1 MAAATSFI
9 SGGRRVIQGVI
20 AGRPIG
26 AASARSPLEPTGPWT
41 SRSRW
46 AADEPLRFVDSAPE
60 PFVDDERERVNES
73 LSRWWVLLM
82 VAVLL
87 LLLAFVVHVSK

>member
-1 MAAATSFI
+1 MAAATSSI
-9 SGGRRVIQGVI
+9 NGGHHVIKGVT

-26 AASARSPLEPTGPWT
+26 AASARSGWSRPGGP
-41 SRSRW
+41 
-46 AADEPLRFVDSAPE
+46 PRFVNCAPE

>member
-1 MAAATSFI
+1 
-9 SGGRRVIQGVI
+9 
-20 AGRPIG
+20 
-26 AASARSPLEPTGPWT
+26 
-41 SRSRW
+41 
-46 AADEPLRFVDSAPE
+46 
-60 PFVDDERERVNES
+60 VDDGRERVNES

>member
-1 MAAATSFI
+1 MCASI
-9 SGGRRVIQGVI
+9 VDRGG
-20 AGRPIG
+20 
-26 AASARSPLEPTGPWT
+26 ARSTPMPAGQP
-41 SRSRW
+41 SS
-46 AADEPLRFVDSAPE
+46 FVDSAPE

>member
-9 SGGRRVIQGVI
+9 SRGRRVITQVT
-20 AGRPIG
+20 AGRPTG
-26 AASARSPLEPTGPWT
+26 AASAPNRPHVARLAGRRTAEVC
-41 SRSRW
+41 R
-46 AADEPLRFVDSAPE
+46 LRCE

>member
-1 MAAATSFI
+1 MPAGQPASFVE
-9 SGGRRVIQGVI
+9 S
-20 AGRPIG
+20 
-26 AASARSPLEPTGPWT
+26 T
-41 SRSRW
+41 
-46 AADEPLRFVDSAPE
+46 PE

>member
-1 MAAATSFI
+1 VGVAISFI
-9 SGGRRVIQGVI
+9 SGGHRVIKRVT

-26 AASARSPLEPTGPWT
+26 AASAHSGWSRPGGP
-41 SRSRW
+41 
-46 AADEPLRFVDSAPE
+46 PRFVDSAPE

>member
-1 MAAATSFI
+1 MAAAIWFI
-9 SGGRRVIQGVI
+9 SGGRRDITRVTV
-20 AGRPIG
+20 GRPIG
-26 AASARSPLEPTGPWT
+26 AASAHSG
-41 SRSRW
+41 RSRPG
-46 AADEPLRFVDSAPE
+46 EPRRFVNCAPE

>member
-1 MAAATSFI
+1 VHVASIVDGARACSTPMP
-9 SGGRRVIQGVI
+9 
-20 AGRPIG
+20 AGQP
-26 AASARSPLEPTGPWT
+26 AS
-41 SRSRW
+41 
-46 AADEPLRFVDSAPE
+46 FVDSAPE

>member
-1 MAAATSFI
+1 MRASI
-9 SGGRRVIQGVI
+9 VDRVRGRSTPMR
-20 AGRPIG
+20 AGRP
-26 AASARSPLEPTGPWT
+26 AS
-41 SRSRW
+41 
-46 AADEPLRFVDSAPE
+46 FVDSAPE

>member
-1 MAAATSFI
+1 MAAATSSI
-9 SGGRRVIQGVI
+9 NGGHHVIKGVT

-26 AASARSPLEPTGPWT
+26 AASAHSG
-41 SRSRW
+41 RSR
-46 AADEPLRFVDSAPE
+46 PGGPPRFVNCAPE

>member
-1 MAAATSFI
+1 MAAATSFT
-9 SGGRRVIQGVI
+9 SGGHRFITRVTG
-20 AGRPIG
+20 GPPIG
-26 AASARSPLEPTGPWT
+26 AASAHSGRSPPGGP
-41 SRSRW
+41 
-46 AADEPLRFVDSAPE
+46 PRFVNCAPE
-60 PFVDDERERVNES
+60 PFVDDERECVNES

>member
-1 MAAATSFI
+1 MCASI
-9 SGGRRVIQGVI
+9 VDRGRVRSTPI
-20 AGRPIG
+20 AGQP
-26 AASARSPLEPTGPWT
+26 AS
-41 SRSRW
+41 
-46 AADEPLRFVDSAPE
+46 FVDSAPE